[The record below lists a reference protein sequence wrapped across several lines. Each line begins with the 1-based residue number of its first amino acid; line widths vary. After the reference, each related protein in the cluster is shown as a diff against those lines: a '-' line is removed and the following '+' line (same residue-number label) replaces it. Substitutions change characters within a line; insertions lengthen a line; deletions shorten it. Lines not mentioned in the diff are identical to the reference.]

1 MQRIYGGIQVA
12 VFLLQTGELGS
23 EFTLF
28 FVGHDDVLT

>member
-1 MQRIYGGIQVA
+1 

>member
-1 MQRIYGGIQVA
+1 M
-12 VFLLQTGELGS
+12 FLLQTGELGS